1 MKAIISGGG
10 TGGHI
15 FPAIAIANALK
26 KRYPDAEILFVGAE
40 GRMEMEK
47 VPAAGYT
54 IKGLPIAGLQRKIT
68 IANIIKNLQ
77 LPFKMLKSRRKVK
90 KIIRDFQPDIVVG
103 VGGFAS
109 EPTLKTAAK
118 MGYPTLLQEQNSYAG
133 LTNKM
138 LAQGARTICVAYD
151 GMERFFPK
159 EKIVFTGNPVREVI
173 EKIYE
178 SNVAKRF
185 EGTLA
190 DAKTAIEDRSDSR
203 QKGLEH
209 FGLDSNKRTVLS
221 VGGSLGAGSINRMI
235 LDNLNFFKDNDI
247 QIIWQTG
254 KGMYEEAHRNV
265 EKGNYG
271 QWVKVHQFINEMDMA
286 YRAADVIISRA
297 GAIAI
302 SELCIVAK
310 PVILI
315 PSPNVSED
323 HQTKN
328 AMALVEKGAA
338 VMVRDSDCHEKGLG
352 ELLTLLNDNEKMATM
367 SKNIKKLARR
377 KAAESIVDEIEKIIR
392 K

>member
-90 KIIRDFQPDIVVG
+90 KIIRAFQPDIVVG

-271 QWVKVHQFINEMDMA
+271 QWVKIHQFINEMDMA